1 MCRLREVKITLI
13 PHALDRMNQCSVSEE
28 QVRQTV
34 ENPDAKT
41 EGRLSRTVA
50 EKRFE
55 DEKGARYVRV
65 VYNQEGADEAV
76 VVTVFTHR
84 RSSQEVSR

>member
-1 MCRLREVKITLI
+1 M
-13 PHALDRMNQCSVSEE
+13 SEE
-28 QVRQTV
+28 QLRQTV
-34 ENPDAKT
+34 EHPDAEI
-41 EGRLSRTVA
+41 EGRLYRTVA

-65 VYNQEGADEAV
+65 VYNQEGADEIV

-84 RSSQEVSR
+84 RQSQEVSR

>member
-1 MCRLREVKITLI
+1 MKITLV
-13 PHALDRMNQCSVSEE
+13 PHAINRMARCSVSEE

-34 ENPDAKT
+34 ESPNAET

-65 VYNQEGADEAV
+65 VYNQEGAGEAV

-84 RSSQEVSR
+84 RRSQEVSR

>member
-1 MCRLREVKITLI
+1 MKITLI

-34 ENPDAKT
+34 EHPDAET
-41 EGRLSRTVA
+41 AGRLSRTVS

-55 DEKGARYVRV
+55 DEKRARYVRV
-65 VYNQEGADEAV
+65 VYNKEGADEIV

-84 RSSQEVSR
+84 RRSQEVSR

>member
-1 MCRLREVKITLI
+1 MCRLRGVKLILI

-28 QVRQTV
+28 QVRHTV

-41 EGRLSRTVA
+41 VGRLSRTVA

-55 DEKGARYVRV
+55 DEKGDRYVRV
-65 VYNQEGADEAV
+65 VYNQEDEGEVV

-84 RSSQEVSR
+84 RRSQEVSR